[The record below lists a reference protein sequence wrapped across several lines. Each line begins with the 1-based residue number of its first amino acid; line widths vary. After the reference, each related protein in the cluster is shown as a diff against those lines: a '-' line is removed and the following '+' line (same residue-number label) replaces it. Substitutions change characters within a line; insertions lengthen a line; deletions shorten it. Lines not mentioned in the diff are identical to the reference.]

1 MVSSLIARCS
11 EECPTKRPLRTEQ
24 SSYLKSPMSN
34 IDGKAIEWS
43 PWLDFNEANIIALG
57 IPESPGVYKMHVSMK
72 ILYIGSGDNLKQSLL
87 QTISD
92 PCIGKATRFSYF
104 VTKSADKVKE
114 QLIKEY
120 QETHGNKLPT
130 CMDTNDKSIR

>member
-1 MVSSLIARCS
+1 
-11 EECPTKRPLRTEQ
+11 
-24 SSYLKSPMSN
+24 MSN

-43 PWLDFNEANIIALG
+43 PWLDFNEANIIALA
-57 IPESPGVYKMHVSMK
+57 IPESPGVYKMHASMK

-120 QETHGNKLPT
+120 QETHGNKLPI